1 MYVYVIVALA
11 SAAAA
16 SVGTWQV
23 QNWRYGAI
31 ERDRLEMQAK
41 DQFRKAERIDTA
53 AAGHEKDKVR
63 VETKYRTVT
72 KEIVREVEK
81 PVYRNVCIS
90 PDGVRN
96 INDLIDLDPA
106 GQPEG
111 AVPETGTTSERSR

>member
-1 MYVYVIVALA
+1 MYVYVFVALA
-11 SAAAA
+11 SAAVA

-23 QNWRYGAI
+23 QNWRYGSI

-41 DQFRKAERIDTA
+41 DQFRRAERVDIA

-63 VETKYRTVT
+63 IETRYRTVT
-72 KEIVREVEK
+72 KEIVHEVEK

-96 INDLIDLDPA
+96 INDLIDFEPA
-106 GQPEG
+106 GEPEG
-111 AVPETGTTSERSR
+111 AVPEAGTPSERSR